1 MEKYT
6 DMLLINLKMTKFIMR
21 DIGGMESSMV
31 LVPDIGKM
39 EKNFIKVI
47 GKIVSFMVKDITV
60 LKMVVV

>member
-6 DMLLINLKMTKFIMR
+6 DMLLINLKMTKFIMK
-21 DIGGMESSMV
+21 DIGGMENSMV

-47 GKIVSFMVKDITV
+47 GKIVNFMVKDITV